1 MFPDVP
7 IGVLNQV
14 AGDDALPGTL
24 DPEGTPWNH
33 RRRRSILKA
42 KPGEVL
48 IHLFAGQQKWRV
60 PGILVEVEKA
70 RGSNLLAKNVWQHLL
85 VWACSGVVGGVI
97 GGPRCRTCEGSGRW
111 GLPGLPGNL
120 AGLVT
125 EDNIL
130 WLRCL
135 FLYAVAQAAA
145 DGPPNPSEGL
155 ADAGLLEG
163 CSVFP
168 DGITDAVDLAKW
180 ALKRAAAN
188 LHTRETGGFGTQIGG
203 RRVLFGWEHPRDPE
217 EYLEGEQ
224 VPEGGWTSF
233 CAFPEWSYFRDMFG
247 VYVAHFDQGKLGH
260 ARPKTTTFATTSW
273 WLYENLDQHFLTPL
287 QRAEFGKGPILP
299 QSRLKEVPYWASW
312 APGLSHMVRC
322 AWGLWFRE
330 QEKQSDVE
338 ERRVFLARL
347 TEAERIQRHER
358 NDHVPFR
365 RGCPVCLGAQAR
377 QRSHWASCTNVHSLS
392 CDIAGPFKNGR
403 SYDPTASGRDRG
415 GGYRYFL
422 AFAFTVPI
430 FPVGAGVGLIED
442 PARMASVY
450 LDPEGSDGVGGE
462 DLPGLLPVFS
472 LGSES
477 GLKGAPVVDKVTHR
491 IREKGPEPADVPDPQ
506 GDVPPAVPTRTLFM
520 GVPLRTKKAKEVLPA
535 VQAVVNKLEAFG
547 FPVHRYHADRAQELK
562 SKALVSWCRDRGIHP
577 TWTPGES
584 PAGNKAELA
593 VQQLKGLTRKLLHVA
608 GLDSDFWPLA
618 LLHASRR
625 HWVALCQDLGIVQ
638 PVLLPFGL
646 ELLARQRARSGYESH
661 WRSRTVKGVYLGH
674 APDTPGGH
682 LVLVTEE
689 AGDRKVLLTNSVYP
703 LSPRQVDPAK
713 PRFRLRDKTTP
724 HLVKTLVFADSLSLA
739 PPVSARDVARLAPGG
754 EWDQNDWEFDGSEC
768 DLDSVSDSGE
778 RHLKDQGE
786 NPGREF
792 RDLWSETMGMLK
804 TWDSEEEQRPLL
816 GKGVK
821 ESSEVTVMPGE
832 FLSTCQAEG
841 RYDFASCLKVLREC
855 VNGFPRPRRPGLEG
869 DRAYAILGLYSHGG
883 MIGVTSFARKNPE
896 LTQYLNGF
904 VERHFPGGNWTTL
917 YLARNTIASIHKD
930 SRNFKRL
937 PAWIVALGS
946 FQGGGLWV
954 GSADGKGSILKRL
967 PDGSVKSGHVLDIH
981 ERPQLFDSHMWHE
994 PWVGTDRWVLVAY
1007 VPGRLEALGSEQ
1019 RQALVELGFSVKG
1032 LYGLGTGEVSVSQCK
1047 ASVSSEA
1054 CDEGQDAVSGP
1065 ACSEFASSW
1074 EVELPCEILDPGQ
1087 FEQAVSLHHRYVE
1100 YCSRIAGELD
1110 RAVEWGCGGQVSKL
1124 LRVARLECGWF
1135 EGVLKRWSPVEEVH
1149 TSLKG
1154 LTTDIPLGEQELE
1167 AAEVFLQTRT
1177 VSLDE
1182 ARKELEKWK
1191 GPGQDE
1197 VTALEETTG
1206 AVERVTVEQV
1216 EEWIRAGYKVM
1227 QVPGKAVLTRKAG
1240 VGRRRLRAVCC
1251 GNYLPAESLGLAK
1264 SDLYAGGVEAL
1275 TVRVVLVYVA
1285 SRPDWCGC
1293 ILDVKCA
1300 FLYAPARSIQEDAEK
1315 QTIIVVRPPYLL
1327 VQLGLLGPQHRWKI
1341 IRALYGLQTSPKDW
1355 ALYRDQ
1361 ELKGLEVSFEDEV
1374 LTLFQGISDDSLW
1387 FAKNATGE
1395 VRALV
1400 VVYVDDI
1407 GLFGPRLVLRALV
1420 DKLRE
1425 KWNTSEP
1432 VWSSDE
1438 TLLNFCG
1445 VELQQLKMGWRLT
1458 QRAYLQELLQRY
1470 EVESTASV
1478 PIARWT
1484 LRMRIVVSLMYVGH
1498 RASLVLCYG
1507 L

>member
-1 MFPDVP
+1 M
-7 IGVLNQV
+7 
-14 AGDDALPGTL
+14 
-24 DPEGTPWNH
+24 
-33 RRRRSILKA
+33 
-42 KPGEVL
+42 
-48 IHLFAGQQKWRV
+48 
-60 PGILVEVEKA
+60 
-70 RGSNLLAKNVWQHLL
+70 
-85 VWACSGVVGGVI
+85 
-97 GGPRCRTCEGSGRW
+97 
-111 GLPGLPGNL
+111 
-120 AGLVT
+120 
-125 EDNIL
+125 
-130 WLRCL
+130 
-135 FLYAVAQAAA
+135 AQAAA

-180 ALKRAAAN
+180 PLKRAAAN

-247 VYVAHFDQGKLGH
+247 VYVAHFDQGKFGH

-299 QSRLKEVPYWASW
+299 QSRLKEVPYWALW

-330 QEKQSDVE
+330 QEKQSEVE

-365 RGCPVCLGAQAR
+365 RGCEVCLGAQAR
-377 QRSHWASCTNVHSLS
+377 QRSHWRASCTNVHSLS

-450 LDPEGSDGVGGE
+450 LDPEGSDGVGDE

-491 IREKGPEPADVPDPQ
+491 IRAKGPEPADVPDSPE
-506 GDVPPAVPTRTLFM
+506 GDVPPVVPTRTLFM
-520 GVPLRTKKAKEVLPA
+520 GVPLRAKKAKEVLPA

-661 WRSRTVKGVYLGH
+661 WRSRAVKGVYLGH

-682 LVLVTEE
+682 LVTEE

-768 DLDSVSDSGE
+768 DWDSVSDSGE

-792 RDLWSETMGMLK
+792 RDFWSETMGMLK
-804 TWDSEEEQRPLL
+804 VWDSEEEQRPLL

-832 FLSTCQAEG
+832 FLSACQAEG

-954 GSADGKGSILKRL
+954 GSADGKGSIL
-967 PDGSVKSGHVLDIH
+967 
-981 ERPQLFDSHMWHE
+981 
-994 PWVGTDRWVLVAY
+994 RW
-1007 VPGRLEALGSEQ
+1007 
-1019 RQALVELGFSVKG
+1019 
-1032 LYGLGTGEVSVSQCK
+1032 
-1047 ASVSSEA
+1047 
-1054 CDEGQDAVSGP
+1054 
-1065 ACSEFASSW
+1065 
-1074 EVELPCEILDPGQ
+1074 
-1087 FEQAVSLHHRYVE
+1087 
-1100 YCSRIAGELD
+1100 
-1110 RAVEWGCGGQVSKL
+1110 
-1124 LRVARLECGWF
+1124 
-1135 EGVLKRWSPVEEVH
+1135 
-1149 TSLKG
+1149 
-1154 LTTDIPLGEQELE
+1154 
-1167 AAEVFLQTRT
+1167 
-1177 VSLDE
+1177 
-1182 ARKELEKWK
+1182 
-1191 GPGQDE
+1191 
-1197 VTALEETTG
+1197 
-1206 AVERVTVEQV
+1206 
-1216 EEWIRAGYKVM
+1216 
-1227 QVPGKAVLTRKAG
+1227 
-1240 VGRRRLRAVCC
+1240 
-1251 GNYLPAESLGLAK
+1251 
-1264 SDLYAGGVEAL
+1264 
-1275 TVRVVLVYVA
+1275 
-1285 SRPDWCGC
+1285 
-1293 ILDVKCA
+1293 
-1300 FLYAPARSIQEDAEK
+1300 
-1315 QTIIVVRPPYLL
+1315 
-1327 VQLGLLGPQHRWKI
+1327 
-1341 IRALYGLQTSPKDW
+1341 
-1355 ALYRDQ
+1355 
-1361 ELKGLEVSFEDEV
+1361 
-1374 LTLFQGISDDSLW
+1374 
-1387 FAKNATGE
+1387 
-1395 VRALV
+1395 
-1400 VVYVDDI
+1400 
-1407 GLFGPRLVLRALV
+1407 
-1420 DKLRE
+1420 
-1425 KWNTSEP
+1425 
-1432 VWSSDE
+1432 
-1438 TLLNFCG
+1438 
-1445 VELQQLKMGWRLT
+1445 
-1458 QRAYLQELLQRY
+1458 
-1470 EVESTASV
+1470 
-1478 PIARWT
+1478 
-1484 LRMRIVVSLMYVGH
+1484 
-1498 RASLVLCYG
+1498 
-1507 L
+1507 